1 MVAWA
6 STGGIGIADGPL
18 RGKGIRQGL
27 ESGLEGPKRDPRGR
41 KYRGDPLPL
50 VPSKRAGAHRDDLL
64 VRRTLVVEPVS
75 D

>member
-27 ESGLEGPKRDPRGR
+27 ESGLEGPKRPQIPWG
-41 KYRGDPLPL
+41 PLL
-50 VPSKRAGAHRDDLL
+50 FLSKVLQRIVMCCCAAH
-64 VRRTLVVEPVS
+64 VS
-75 D
+75 G